1 MTRHTD
7 GGDAGDSNGANE
19 RSGGDAGDE
28 RGRGSCG
35 CDGPS
40 PGVPEA
46 GRDEQPSI
54 FLPDDGGTP
63 DSEASSVG
71 DLGPGGGDAEDRG
84 ADRAAT
90 DGGVESASGGTDS
103 TDLDPD
109 AYDPVDVFPGG
120 DLDLRDGADS
130 CYKCTSCDTS
140 CPVAEVDDEFP
151 GPKFQGPEQ
160 WRLKRKDDHDIDES
174 ITSCSNCMRCDD
186 ACPSSVPL
194 SQMHNE
200 ARGQYVERQM
210 EKLSVEYVR
219 NRILANYRTSAS
231 LASMFPRTASF
242 AMNFGPARWAMEKVM
257 GIPKERDFPEFATE
271 TFREWWK
278 ARGGAQVEN
287 PDKRVAYFHGCYS
300 NYNTPEVGKAMVRVY
315 EHFGYE
321 VMVPPQKCSGTPMF
335 ANGMLKDARRH
346 AETNV
351 ENLVE
356 AIGDGADVIASCTS
370 CSLSLR
376 QEYPE
381 LFDLHGIEDVA
392 EHTFEALEYLRI
404 HEDLEG
410 ELDAGGGLDD
420 ERAFAYHAPCH
431 ARNQG
436 LSRQAVE
443 TFRDVDGVTME
454 DVGDSCSGISGTY
467 GWKEEKYEKSM
478 EIGAEMFEHMEDAEG
493 EVGMTECPTCAM
505 QMEHGTGYEIEH
517 PLQLL
522 EDTLGA

>member
-7 GGDAGDSNGANE
+7 DGDGDAEGGNGPD
-19 RSGGDAGDE
+19 GE
-28 RGRGSCG
+28 RG
-35 CDGPS
+35 DGPAADTDRS
-40 PGVPEA
+40 TPAPGVPEA

-54 FLPDDGGTP
+54 FVPDDGEVSDETP
-63 DSEASSVG
+63 PER
-71 DLGPGGGDAEDRG
+71 P
-84 ADRAAT
+84 AT
-90 DGGVESASGGTDS
+90 DGGVESATGGSDS
-103 TDLDPD
+103 ADLDPD

-120 DLDLRDGADS
+120 DLDLREGADS

-140 CPVAEVDDEFP
+140 CPVAEVDEEFP

-160 WRLKRKDDHDIDES
+160 WRLKRKGDHDIDES

-200 ARGQYVERQM
+200 ARGQFVESQM
-210 EKLSVEYVR
+210 EKLSREYVR
-219 NRILANYRTSAS
+219 NRILSNYRFFAS
-231 LASMFPRTASF
+231 IASKVPRLANAATKIPG
-242 AMNFGPARWAMEKVM
+242 AMKLGEKVL
-257 GIPKERDFPEFATE
+257 GIAGDREFPDFATQ

-278 ARGGAQVEN
+278 DRGGAQVTD

-356 AIGDGADVIASCTS
+356 AIGEGADVIASCTS

-381 LFDLHGIEDVA
+381 LFDIHGIEDVS
-392 EHTFEALEYLRI
+392 EHTYEALEYLRI
-404 HEDLEG
+404 NEDLEG
-410 ELDAGGGLDD
+410 ELAGTELAD
-420 ERAFAYHAPCH
+420 EQAFAYHAPCH

-467 GWKEEKYEKSM
+467 GWKAEKYETSM
-478 EIGAEMFEHMEDAEG
+478 EIGEEMFEHMEDAKG
-493 EVGMTECPTCAM
+493 DVGMTECPTCAM
-505 QMEHGTGYEIEH
+505 QMEHGTGYEVEH

-522 EDTLGA
+522 EDAVGA